1 VESLTRFD
9 IFADADPAALAR
21 WERSVVWR
29 NVGDGELILDHGDEG
44 DEVLIM
50 VSGRARVVLLS
61 EGGRRMTLTEL
72 GENEVFGELAAI
84 DRKPRSASVFSA
96 GPARV
101 CVLSG
106 DAFRDL
112 ATSSPKT
119 ALRMMALLSERIRT
133 LNERHAEHT
142 MLTAGQRLCAML
154 VRLSRP
160 RAANPLQRIVSPPPT
175 HEALSEMIG
184 CRREVVSR
192 ELSSLAKSG
201 VIERARGG
209 LVLLKPE
216 DLAARVSEAMSG
228 RG

>member
-1 VESLTRFD
+1 MESLTRFE

-21 WERSVVWR
+21 WERTALWR

-50 VSGRARVVLLS
+50 ASGRARVVLLS

-72 GENEVFGELAAI
+72 GENELFGVLAAI
-84 DRKPRSASVFSA
+84 DRKPRSASVFAA

-112 ATSSPKT
+112 ATSAPAA
-119 ALRMMALLSERIRT
+119 ALRVMALLSERIRS
-133 LNERHAEHT
+133 LNARHAEHT

-154 VRLSRP
+154 IRLSRP
-160 RAANPLQRIVSPPPT
+160 RAQNPAQRVISPPPT

-192 ELSSLAKSG
+192 ELSGLAKAG
-201 VIERARGG
+201 AIERARGG
-209 LVLLKPE
+209 LVLLRPE
-216 DLAARVSEAMSG
+216 ELAARVSEAMAG

>member
-1 VESLTRFD
+1 MESLSRFA
-9 IFADADPAALAR
+9 IFADADPAAIAR
-21 WERSVVWR
+21 WERAVLWR
-29 NVGDGELILDHGDEG
+29 NVGDGELILDHGDESE
-44 DEVLIM
+44 EVLIM
-50 VSGRARVVLLS
+50 LSGRARVVLLS

-72 GENEVFGELAAI
+72 GENDVFGELAAI
-84 DRKPRSASVFSA
+84 DRKPRSASVFAA
-96 GPARV
+96 GPSRV
-101 CVLSG
+101 CVVPG

-112 ATSSPKT
+112 ATSTPAA
-119 ALRMMALLSERIRT
+119 ALRVMAMLAERIRT

-160 RAANPLQRIVSPPPT
+160 RATNPAQRIVSPPPT

-192 ELSSLAKSG
+192 ELSSLAKAG
-201 VIERARGG
+201 VLERARGG

-216 DLAARVSEAMSG
+216 ELAGRVSEAMSG